1 MIAFSEQN
9 KTRQVQQFNAEL
21 EFGFGC
27 QLVNKVEGLITQN
40 LNTAA
45 LRMDSGFIQ
54 GFVMETFRLTRKLV
68 SIFFGSTLGLTL
80 LLGSSNPAKADIV
93 REDTS
98 VISGKDFPYV
108 YKWRDTD
115 ATPRACLIAI
125 HGLTL
130 HGSIYDTTAKH
141 LVGRGFVVYA
151 PDLRGYG
158 RWQKAQNTAVSKNS
172 DKISYPLS
180 RSDLLELIQATRA
193 EHPDIPVF
201 LLGESLGA
209 DMAIYAASKI
219 PQCVDGVVLSAPAI
233 KRKSHLITDTLDLM
247 STGFRQLGI
256 KPYIKNYAS
265 DDPRVAQEALA
276 DPLIR
281 KQLSTG
287 DLLRSLKVLSETI
300 RYARLVPPSVPV
312 LLLQGGQD
320 KLVEIEA
327 VSKLLAHLNS
337 SDQTVKWFTSSGH
350 LLLETSFVK
359 EETFA
364 ALDSWLDGHTRP
376 EMPSQVSV
384 SYEHQSDSIAPIR

>member
-1 MIAFSEQN
+1 MNLSSASN
-9 KTRQVQQFNAEL
+9 
-21 EFGFGC
+21 GFRASF
-27 QLVNKVEGLITQN
+27 T
-40 LNTAA
+40 
-45 LRMDSGFIQ
+45 GFA
-54 GFVMETFRLTRKLV
+54 METFRLTRKLTPL
-68 SIFFGSTLGLTL
+68 IFGLTL

-98 VISGKDFPYV
+98 VISGQNFPFV
-108 YKWRDTD
+108 YKWHDTD
-115 ATPRACLIAI
+115 AAPRACVVAI

-141 LVGRGFVVYA
+141 LVGRGYVVYA

-158 RWQKAQNTAVSKNS
+158 RWLKISKTQNTSKSKN
-172 DKISYPLS
+172 DNKISYPLS
-180 RSDLLELIQATRA
+180 RSDLLKLVQAARE

-209 DMAIYAASKI
+209 DMAIYAASQI
-219 PQCVDGVVLSAPAI
+219 PECVDGVVLSAPAI
-233 KRKSHLITDTLDLM
+233 KRKAHLITDTADLM

-256 KPYIKNYAS
+256 APYIKNFAS
-265 DDPRVAQEALA
+265 DDPRVAQEALD

-287 DLLRSLKVLSETI
+287 DLIRSLRVLNETI
-300 RYARLVPPSVPV
+300 KYARLVPPTVPI

-337 SDQTVKWFTSSGH
+337 SDQTVKWFTGSGH

-359 EETFA
+359 QETFA
-364 ALDSWLDGHTRP
+364 ALDNWLDGHTRA
-376 EMPSQVSV
+376 ELPSQVSV
-384 SYEHQSDSIAPIR
+384 SFDLHNELPVPKELN